1 MSESDEEELKKQ
13 IKSAWGYMED
23 TLGDFG
29 FDPAKSVFSE
39 FDLSMSPLSII
50 GNAAL
55 KGLRPNILSKSR
67 KFPAIVLLPFQA
79 PHSDVAGAHE
89 PAGSSEKVQACKAF
103 VPTLHAAC
111 LNPFSVTDTM
121 LRAALISSFPTFYA
135 ESTAL
140 EPLVPGSLIE
150 VSFDNK
156 YDHWSSGIIKEII
169 LARPVEMPDW
179 AVDVPGATDLFNNW
193 PQVVGRGITM
203 LGRYLYG
210 SLPSLEHIPMAEGT
224 TSANL
229 NAFVEKMKASGYF
242 DDFTDA
248 SLIGAAVNAQHE
260 SAFISNNAGDRWNSG
275 YALRG
280 IETNSPTH
288 PPGEFCSFG
297 YWQLNV
303 CSSTAGGGQFANS
316 MGIPLSDKTRLLDA
330 IVNIDNQFKYVSQ
343 AARSLGLHNYPNTF
357 EGAATAAG
365 QFAAKFEI
373 CVDCQPRE
381 PEYNARYADGAAH
394 GMAFF
399 E

>member
-1 MSESDEEELKKQ
+1 MSDEEELKKQ

-39 FDLSMSPLSII
+39 FDLSLSSLSVV
-50 GNAAL
+50 GNAVM

-111 LNPFSVTDTM
+111 LNPFSVTDTI

-156 YDHWSSGIIKEII
+156 YDNWSSGIIKEII

-203 LGRYLYG
+203 LGRYLTG
-210 SLPSLEHIPMAEGT
+210 APIDAALIPMAEGT
-224 TSANL
+224 TSENL
-229 NAFVEKMKASGYF
+229 NAFVKKMKASGYF

-248 SLIGAAVNAQHE
+248 SLIAAAVNAEHE
-260 SAFISNNAGDRWNSG
+260 SAYVSNEAGDEDYS
-275 YALRG
+275 ARG
-280 IETNSPTH
+280 GIHTTSPRH
-288 PPGEFCSFG
+288 GGGVFCSFG
-297 YWQLNV
+297 YWQLNM
-303 CSSTAGGGQFANS
+303 CGDNFQGGLFATS
-316 MGIPLSDKTRLLDA
+316 MGINRETEKIKLLDA
-330 IVNIDNQFKYVSQ
+330 ITDPDNQFKFVSQ
-343 AARSLGLHNYPNTF
+343 QTRAMGLHQYPDTA
-357 EGAATAAG
+357 EGAGLAAG
-365 QFAAKFEI
+365 QWAAIFEN
-373 CVDCQPRE
+373 CVNCQE
-381 PEYNARYADGAAH
+381 GQAEYNSRQSSGIAH
-394 GMAFF
+394 GKKWF

>member
-1 MSESDEEELKKQ
+1 MSDEEELKKQ

-111 LNPFSVTDTM
+111 LNPFSVTDTI

-135 ESTAL
+135 ETDAL

-156 YDHWSSGIIKEII
+156 YDNWSSGIIKEII
-169 LARPVEMPDW
+169 LARPVDMPDW

-193 PQVVGRGITM
+193 PSVVGRGITM
-203 LGRYLYG
+203 MRNIFTGPDTQACSEWRTADQILAAYPHIDTALSKKIEEVALRLRMDPGWLANAINYESRFDPSIRNKKG
-210 SLPSLEHIPMAEGT
+210 SGATGLIQFMGFTAKRLGT
-224 TSANL
+224 TTDAL
-229 NAFVEKMKASGYF
+229 AKMGAVEQMDWVEKYFEPHAGKLNSQSDIYAAIFFPLAVGSGPGFDIYNHYLVNEGQAKADIFLSQNGGIRTMGDY
-242 DDFTDA
+242 T
-248 SLIGAAVNAQHE
+248 
-260 SAFISNNAGDRWNSG
+260 NNANKN
-275 YALRG
+275 AKL
-280 IETNSPTH
+280 
-288 PPGEFCSFG
+288 FC
-297 YWQLNV
+297 
-303 CSSTAGGGQFANS
+303 
-316 MGIPLSDKTRLLDA
+316 
-330 IVNIDNQFKYVSQ
+330 
-343 AARSLGLHNYPNTF
+343 
-357 EGAATAAG
+357 
-365 QFAAKFEI
+365 
-373 CVDCQPRE
+373 
-381 PEYNARYADGAAH
+381 
-394 GMAFF
+394 
-399 E
+399 